1 MSNIVLFDSHTHLNA
16 EELFFDRETHLK
28 YFIDA
33 GWVGIVN
40 IGANYKWSK
49 VAVELTRAIKSKM
62 KIENTWT
69 HTKTKI
75 ASHKDFYAG
84 ATIGIHPSET
94 IKFDDKPA
102 HVTEKNLEKKLQE
115 IKNLFWNF
123 PHDICAI
130 WECGID
136 LHYPRATETLQLQQ
150 ELLAR
155 QCQFALETWLPLV
168 IHSRNG
174 FQETI
179 ETLEKYFW
187 NKKNNTI
194 PIVFHCFGYWA
205 KEAEY
210 LVKTFEN
217 IYIWFDGNITYKSA
231 QQLREAFLVTP
242 KNKILVETDAP
253 YLSPIPVRW
262 EINTP
267 KNIAHTYKFL
277 AELQETPLEEFANQ
291 IYNNSH
297 TFFGIK

>member
-1 MSNIVLFDSHTHLNA
+1 MSNIPLFDSHTHLNA
-16 EELFFDRETHLK
+16 EELFSDRETHLK
-28 YFIDA
+28 YFLDA

-62 KIENTWT
+62 KIGNLWS

-75 ASHKDFYAG
+75 ARHRGFYAG

-94 IKFDDKPA
+94 IQFDDKLAP
-102 HVTEKNLEKKLQE
+102 VTEKNLEKKLQE
-115 IKNLFWNF
+115 IKNLFWNS
-123 PHDICAI
+123 PDDICAI

-150 ELLAR
+150 ELLAH

-168 IHSRNG
+168 IHSRDG

-179 ETLEKYFW
+179 EILEKYFW

-210 LVKTFEN
+210 LVKTFES
-217 IYIWFDGNITYKSA
+217 IYIWFNGNVTYKSA
-231 QQLREAFLVTP
+231 QQLRDAFFVTP

-267 KNIAHTYKFL
+267 KNIAYTYKFL

-291 IYNNSH
+291 IYKNSH
-297 TFFGIK
+297 AFFGIK